1 MRYAWVLPNLAVGPD
16 PQVDEE
22 FQELKARKIT
32 AILSLQTDEDR
43 THGGIEDER
52 TAAERVGLVFCSVPI
67 EDFNRAQLQSSLPDS
82 VAALERMLKQGHN
95 VYVHC
100 SAGVNRSP
108 TVVAAYL
115 HWCLGYELLQALIH
129 LHACRRCLPD
139 AEAIHGARWPG
150 ATDRDV

>member
-1 MRYAWVLPNLAVGPD
+1 MKYTWVLPNLAVGPD
-16 PQVDEE
+16 PRVVEE
-22 FQELKARKIT
+22 FQELRAVKIT

-43 THGGIEDER
+43 TDGGIEDER
-52 TAAERVGLVFCSVPI
+52 TAADRIGLVFCNVPI
-67 EDFNRAQLQSSLPDS
+67 EDFNRAQLQTCLPDS
-82 VAALERMLKQGHN
+82 VAALERMLKQGHS

-115 HWCLGYELLQALIH
+115 HWCLGYELFQALIH

-139 AEAIHGARWPG
+139 TEAIHGARWPG
-150 ATDRDV
+150 SMVPDV